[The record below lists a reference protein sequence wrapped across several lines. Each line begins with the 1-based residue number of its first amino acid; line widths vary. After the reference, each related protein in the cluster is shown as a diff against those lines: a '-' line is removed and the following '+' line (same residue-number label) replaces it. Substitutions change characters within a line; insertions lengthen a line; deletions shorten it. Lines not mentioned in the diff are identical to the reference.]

1 MKQAYRRWVCG
12 LVAAVAAL
20 LALCA
25 AVVYIVDPCLYYRM
39 PEHWEPVFF
48 SERYQAAGLAKN
60 VEADTVLV
68 GTSMAANYRRRPSA
82 PPRCASPFPTVISAS
97 STR

>member
-25 AVVYIVDPCLYYRM
+25 AGFAL
-39 PEHWEPVFF
+39 
-48 SERYQAAGLAKN
+48 
-60 VEADTVLV
+60 
-68 GTSMAANYRRRPSA
+68 
-82 PPRCASPFPTVISAS
+82 
-97 STR
+97 